1 MFENLDR
8 PFYAKAL
15 LFDMDGTLLDSTE
28 SVERMWRSFAN
39 LHGLDLDEIL
49 AKDRGR
55 RTFDTVAF
63 FAPKH
68 IDVQEE
74 TARLTALEIA
84 DTKGVKAIAGAREFL
99 QAILLGKWAIVT
111 SAHLE
116 LATSRMNAAGL
127 PIPKVLITAEDVKQ
141 GKPSPEGYLLAAQ
154 KLQVAPEECI
164 IFEDAPSGIT
174 AAVNAGIRVIAVGE
188 HIKTTHYNDYNAWIS
203 DFTSLELK
211 PIVIDKDPRL
221 IEYKLMGKK

>member
-1 MFENLDR
+1 MLEW
-8 PFYAKAL
+8 A
-15 LFDMDGTLLDSTE
+15 
-28 SVERMWRSFAN
+28 VERMWQSFAN
-39 LHGLDLDEIL
+39 QHGLNLDQIL

-55 RTFDTVAF
+55 PTEDTVAF

-84 DTKGVKAIAGAREFL
+84 DTKVVKAIAGAQEFL
-99 QAILLGKWAIVT
+99 QTISSGRWAVVT

-127 PIPKVLITAEDVKQ
+127 PIPKVLITVEDVKQ

-154 KLQVAPEECI
+154 KLQVSPEECI
-164 IFEDAPSGIT
+164 IFEDAPAGIT
-174 AAVNAGIRVIAVGE
+174 AAVNAGIRVIAVGQ
-188 HIKTTHYNDYNAWIS
+188 HIKTTHCNDYNAWIS
-203 DFTSLELK
+203 DFTSLDLK
-211 PIVIDKDPRL
+211 SIVIDKNPKL
-221 IEYKLMGKK
+221 IEYELLGKR